1 MSDCSFYM
9 GDTET
14 HCYVHCS
21 YKGLVT
27 AKHCMDC
34 RKDRKSNVNEMIKQT
49 IENDIKRQLADLMK
63 GENE

>member
-9 GDTET
+9 GDSET
-14 HCYVHCS
+14 HLYVHCS

-27 AKHCMDC
+27 AKQCMDC
-34 RKDRKSNVNEMIKQT
+34 RKDRGSNVNEMIKQT

-63 GENE
+63 GEQG